1 MNKDPTGSELLAAAR
16 EAASAIGAD
25 ELEVGEA
32 AYWFANHH
40 NEGQYSNLYKAL
52 TELGCR
58 PGPTR
63 SGPEKGSATEAIY
76 DALCVEF
83 TGKSP
88 AAIQRWESRVR
99 AAHACAAVRAYAKA
113 KGEDADESS
122 IVDLVSDL
130 MHLKAL
136 VYGDRTESEQEK
148 EIQRTLR
155 MGESQATEER
165 CGAAEYEQNTGLT
178 MTDEQQCDLIEFIR
192 ETGAYDLD
200 KIDKPE
206 GA

>member
-1 MNKDPTGSELLAAAR
+1 MRKDPTGSELLAAAR

-40 NEGQYSNLYKAL
+40 HEGQYSNLYKAL

-63 SGPEKGSATEAIY
+63 SGPEKGSATEAVY

-88 AAIQRWESRVR
+88 AATQRWENRAR
-99 AAHACAAVRAYAKA
+99 AAHAYAAVNAYAKA
-113 KGEDADESS
+113 KGEDADESD
-122 IVDLVSDL
+122 IEDLVSDL

-155 MGESQATEER
+155 WGESHATEER
-165 CGAAEYEQNTGLT
+165 CGAAEYEPNGELE
-178 MTDEQQCDLIEFIR
+178 MPDNQQEDLIEFIR